1 MDKLIHK
8 LVEVNISKGKI
19 SNEEAEIFTYGYRL
33 LVEKIL
39 IFLISIFVAAL
50 CDAFFEIVLL
60 YISFVPLRT
69 YCGGYHAKSSLA
81 CMILSGVFLT
91 LGIYG
96 IRIMEYNI
104 SIELFVLEVIIC
116 GLVLMKFAPIDVKQ
130 KKITDNER
138 IFFKKV
144 MMIVFIVEC
153 FDGIILILMEKVIYA
168 SSIFVSFFLCVFFLA
183 VELVRKRII
192 DK

>member
-69 YCGGYHAKSSLA
+69 YCGG
-81 CMILSGVFLT
+81 
-91 LGIYG
+91 
-96 IRIMEYNI
+96 I
-104 SIELFVLEVIIC
+104 SCKKQF
-116 GLVLMKFAPIDVKQ
+116 GLHD
-130 KKITDNER
+130 
-138 IFFKKV
+138 
-144 MMIVFIVEC
+144 IVW
-153 FDGIILILMEKVIYA
+153 
-168 SSIFVSFFLCVFFLA
+168 SIFD
-183 VELVRKRII
+183 IGNI
-192 DK
+192 WYQNNGI

>member
-1 MDKLIHK
+1 M
-8 LVEVNISKGKI
+8 V
-19 SNEEAEIFTYGYRL
+19 
-33 LVEKIL
+33 
-39 IFLISIFVAAL
+39 
-50 CDAFFEIVLL
+50 
-60 YISFVPLRT
+60 
-69 YCGGYHAKSSLA
+69 
-81 CMILSGVFLT
+81 

-96 IRIMEYNI
+96 IRIIEYNI

-138 IFFKKV
+138 IYFKKV

-153 FDGIILILMEKVIYA
+153 FGGIILILMEKAIYA
-168 SSIFVSFFLCVFFLA
+168 SSIFVSFILCVFFLA